1 MKNKLYILG
10 TIAYLMCSFVIAEV
24 IETEQFTFTNKVYI
38 GASLTA
44 GTTNKTANSNG
55 VALKVVG
62 NIEADEI
69 YVGGSSDKV
78 NGATYT
84 PYQVIS
90 SYSNGILLENG
101 NYQKIVCT
109 NNVGTNYFDI
119 PATNKS
125 AYLLLEV
132 DKGTNSLSFYTDNLT
147 TNGLGSINSITLT
160 NSGITSIQ
168 FYFPCAGTNLG
179 LKWKAYQF

>member
-10 TIAYLMCSFVIAEV
+10 IIAYLICSFVGMAEV
-24 IETEQFTFTNKVYI
+24 IETEQFTFTNKVNI
-38 GASLTA
+38 GGLTV
-44 GTTNKTANSNG
+44 GTTNQTANPNG

-62 NIEADEI
+62 TQEVDVL
-69 YVGGSSDKV
+69 YVGGSSDTV
-78 NGATYT
+78 NGVQFT
-84 PYQVIS
+84 PYPVVS
-90 SYSNGILLENG
+90 GYSNGVLLANG

-119 PATNKS
+119 PSTNKS
-125 AYLLLEV
+125 AYILLEV
-132 DKGTNSLSFYTDNLT
+132 DKGTNSLSFYTGNLT
-147 TNGLGSINSITLT
+147 TNGSGSINSITLT